1 MEFDSYDQFD
11 IEYACDNDRGG
22 YDDSEDREI
31 VEDHP
36 SPAEVAA
43 FWAEVRP
50 ETEIPF

>member
-11 IEYACDNDRGG
+11 IEFDRGG
-22 YDDSEDREI
+22 YDDYDREI

-36 SPAEVAA
+36 SPEEVEA

-50 ETEIPF
+50 DPAIPF